1 MTDRIPRRRALV
13 AALALGLALVA
24 GARSVQAG
32 ARPRAGDRAP
42 AFTLKT
48 VDKGEARTL
57 DRLVKDGSTRG
68 AVMVFVSS
76 KCPYVAQARQP
87 LADLFHTYGA
97 KVAFV
102 GVNANQN
109 ENPDDVRADAT
120 ANYPFPVLR
129 DEDAKVAEL
138 YGAERTPE
146 VFLIDAGGVIRYHG
160 GVAELGAAL
169 SDFMAAHAI
178 AKPEARAFGC
188 TIKRKP

>member
-13 AALALGLALVA
+13 AALALGLALGA

-48 VDKGEARTL
+48 VDKGEARTQ
-57 DRLVKDGSTRG
+57 DRLLKDGSTRG

-87 LADLFHTYGA
+87 LVVLFLSFGA
-97 KVAFV
+97 LVVFV
-102 GVNANQN
+102 GVIANLN
-109 ENPDDVRADAT
+109 DTPSDVWADAT
-120 ANYPFPVLR
+120 ANYPSPVLR
-129 DEDAKVAEL
+129 DEYAMAAVL

-146 VFLIDAGGVIRYHG
+146 VFLID
-160 GVAELGAAL
+160 
-169 SDFMAAHAI
+169 
-178 AKPEARAFGC
+178 
-188 TIKRKP
+188 